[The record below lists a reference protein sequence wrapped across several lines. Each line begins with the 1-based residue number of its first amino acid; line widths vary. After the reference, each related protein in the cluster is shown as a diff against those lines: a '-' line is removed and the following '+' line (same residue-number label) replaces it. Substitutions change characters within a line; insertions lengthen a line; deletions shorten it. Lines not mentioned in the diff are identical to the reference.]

1 MGNSFIQQK
10 TQPLT
15 QQYVEEMGTLTD
27 AQLEAV
33 QNIQSFVAV
42 IGIIMGIILAAVY
55 WVGKSFVFHVL
66 AKGLGGEKA
75 EISSTIHLMAYTY
88 LPFIFKGILDVI
100 KGYTYQAP
108 SYQEFVY
115 QLEHPDILLSFIREH
130 NIFLVWALVLMVI
143 AVWEQYSLSW
153 KRAFLSVFIPYT
165 VVWIVQIAM
174 TFAGTQLI
182 GGM

>member
-10 TQPLT
+10 TQALT
-15 QQYVEEMGTLTD
+15 QQYMEELGTLTE
-27 AQLEAV
+27 AQLDAV

-42 IGIIMGIILAAVY
+42 IGIVVGIILAAVY
-55 WVGKSFVFHVL
+55 WVGKSFVFHAF
-66 AKGLGGEKA
+66 AKVLGGVKP
-75 EISSTIHLMAYTY
+75 EISSTIHLIAYTY
-88 LPFIFKGILDVI
+88 LPFIFKGILDVYR
-100 KGYTYQAP
+100 GYSYQAP

-143 AVWEQYSLSW
+143 AVKEQYNLSW